1 MREKSVKKGWLGDTA
16 SNHYR
21 QVGPRRAKVAK
32 IGLAGSAVSAFF
44 RKNPG
49 LHNHSKPG
57 LYPGNIGIQS
67 RLPMADL
74 SEAFQTALR
83 LIATLD
89 PNLIGIVLL
98 SLKVSLT
105 AVVIAS
111 MIGFALGGALAVYR
125 FPGRGA
131 VTATLS
137 ALMGLPPVVAGLVVY
152 LLLSNTG
159 PLGVLQLL
167 YTPTAMIIAQVV
179 IVTPIVGALT
189 RQACEDLLEEYDEQ
203 LRSLGAS
210 SAEIVWTLLWDGR
223 YRLITAVLAG
233 FGRAIAEVGAVMIV
247 GGNIDHVTRTM
258 TTAIALETSKGNI
271 TLALALGIVLL
282 VIAFAV
288 NAALLGVRRLANRL
302 AYA

>member
-1 MREKSVKKGWLGDTA
+1 MTGFID
-16 SNHYR
+16 
-21 QVGPRRAKVAK
+21 
-32 IGLAGSAVSAFF
+32 AF
-44 RKNPG
+44 
-49 LHNHSKPG
+49 H
-57 LYPGNIGIQS
+57 
-67 RLPMADL
+67 
-74 SEAFQTALR
+74 TALR

-89 PNLIGIVLL
+89 PQLIEIVLL
-98 SLKVSLT
+98 SLQVSLL
-105 AVVIAS
+105 AVVAAS
-111 MIGFALGGALAVYR
+111 LIGFALGGALAVYR
-125 FPGRGA
+125 FPGRGI
-131 VTATLS
+131 VTTILS
-137 ALMGLPPVVAGLVVY
+137 ALMGLPPVVAGLIVY
-152 LLLSNTG
+152 LLLSNAG

-167 YTPTAMIIAQVV
+167 YTPAAMIVAQV
-179 IVTPIVGALT
+179 ILVTPIIAALT

-210 SAEIVWTLLWDGR
+210 SSAIIGTLLWDGR

-271 TLALALGIVLL
+271 ALALALGIVLL

-288 NAALLGVRRLANRL
+288 NAALMGVRRFAVRL